1 MGTIESI
8 ILAFAIYFVYR
19 LLLLNA
25 KRKLLS
31 YRIQTAMEQIE
42 ERTLECSIEKHGTAL
57 YLWEKETDKFMAQGN
72 TIDELFTN
80 AKKYF
85 PDTVLLIEED
95 KIKEFLDKSEL
106 SPLQSAQHL

>member
-8 ILAFAIYFVYR
+8 IIAFAIYFVYR

-31 YRIQTAMEQIE
+31 YRIQTAMQEIE
-42 ERTLECSIEKHGTAL
+42 ERTLECTVEQHGKAL

-72 TIDELFTN
+72 TIDELFNN

-106 SPLQSAQHL
+106 PPLQSAQHL

>member
-1 MGTIESI
+1 MEPIELI
-8 ILAFAIYFVYR
+8 IIAAAVYFVYR

-31 YRIQTAMEQIE
+31 YRIQTAMQAIE
-42 ERTLECSIEKHGTAL
+42 ERTLECTVEQHGKAL

-72 TIDELFTN
+72 TIEELFEN

-95 KIKEFLDKSEL
+95 TIKEFLGKSEL
-106 SPLQSAQHL
+106 LQLQSIKR